1 MERNWA
7 KQFDWGLLLASTLLV
22 VFGLTALYSATY
34 GWAPSYFKRQL
45 MWLGLSLPGAF
56 ILAAVDPLF
65 WAKRSRWLYLL
76 NVGMLLFVD
85 VFGKEA
91 KGAQRWLILP
101 GGYQLQPSEFAKIM
115 LIITLGT
122 LLARMGDEVRTPRGF
137 LITLLHIGVP
147 ALLIFK
153 QPDLGTSIVVA
164 VIWLGM
170 LYLAPAKGRYL
181 ALTMLLGLLAF
192 AGMWQFNILKDYQK
206 ARLESFINPEA
217 DPRQSGYHIL
227 QSRIAIGSGQFAGKG
242 YMHGIQKELHY
253 IPEQHTDFIFA
264 VIGEEGGFAGSMLML
279 GLYAFFL
286 TRVWRVM
293 AGAREPCYRLMAGGI
308 LAMFTF
314 HTFTNLAMT
323 MGLFPVVGIPLP
335 FISMGGSMLM
345 VGIASVGLLMGIR
358 LREEALRF

>member
-1 MERNWA
+1 MERSWT
-7 KQFDWGLLLASTLLV
+7 KQFDWGLLLATGLLIT
-22 VFGLTALYSATY
+22 FGLAALYSATH

-45 MWLGLSLPGAF
+45 IWLGLSLPGAF
-56 ILAAVDPLF
+56 LLAAVDPQF
-65 WAKRSRWLYLL
+65 WARRARWLYLL

-85 VFGKEA
+85 LFGKEA
-91 KGAQRWLILP
+91 KGAQRWLLLP
-101 GGYQLQPSEFAKIM
+101 GGYQLQPSEFAKLF
-115 LIITLGT
+115 LIITLAA

-137 LITLLHIGVP
+137 LVTLLHIGIP

-153 QPDLGTSIVVA
+153 QPDLGTSIVIGT
-164 VIWLGM
+164 IWLGM
-170 LYLAPAKGRYL
+170 LYIAPAKGHYL
-181 ALTMLLGLLAF
+181 ALTVLFGVLAF
-192 AGMWQFNILKDYQK
+192 GAMWQFGILKDYQK
-206 ARLESFINPEA
+206 ARLESFIRPEA

-227 QSRIAIGSGQFAGKG
+227 QSRIAIGSGQLAGKG
-242 YMHGIQKELHY
+242 YLHGIQKELRY

-279 GLYAFFL
+279 ALYGFFL

-293 AGAREPCYRLMAGGI
+293 VGAREAYYRLAAGGV
-308 LAMFTF
+308 LVMFTF
-314 HTFTNLAMT
+314 HMFTNLAMT

-345 VGIASVGLLMGIR
+345 VGIASVGLLIGIR